1 MLSLENRLALSG
13 SMARLPRKTSSFPH
27 AIPSTDK
34 GRDYQILYT
43 EMPKF
48 VKISITSFTT

>member
-1 MLSLENRLALSG
+1 MFYLENHLALSG
-13 SMARLPRKTSSFPH
+13 SMASLPRKTSSFPH

-34 GRDYQILYT
+34 GRNYQTLYT
-43 EMPKF
+43 KMPKC